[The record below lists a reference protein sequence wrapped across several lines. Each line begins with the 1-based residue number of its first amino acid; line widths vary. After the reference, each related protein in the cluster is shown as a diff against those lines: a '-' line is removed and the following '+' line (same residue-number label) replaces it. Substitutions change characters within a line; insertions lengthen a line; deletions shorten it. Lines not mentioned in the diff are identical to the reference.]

1 MIGVQAHIGSQILEV
16 EPLAQSARELA
27 ELAMDLRKE
36 GYRIETVDIG
46 GGTGVA
52 GPSESPLTPETY
64 AEAVVPLLAG
74 KEFKILIEPG
84 RAIVGAAGAL
94 IARVLY
100 RKENSGKNFVVTD
113 AGMNDLLRPAL
124 YDAIHSIESVLPR
137 NDSLVADVVGPV
149 CETSD
154 FFARDRELP
163 RVEEG
168 DLLAIRDTGAYG
180 FAMSSNYNF
189 RPRPAEVLVEGG
201 SVRLIRRRETWED
214 LVRQETTVSLIR

>member
-1 MIGVQAHIGSQILEV
+1 
-16 EPLAQSARELA
+16 
-27 ELAMDLRKE
+27 
-36 GYRIETVDIG
+36 
-46 GGTGVA
+46 
-52 GPSESPLTPETY
+52 
-64 AEAVVPLLAG
+64 
-74 KEFKILIEPG
+74 
-84 RAIVGAAGAL
+84 
-94 IARVLY
+94 VLY

-201 SVRLIRRRETWED
+201 SARLIRRRETWED
-214 LVRQETTVSLIR
+214 LVRPETQPL